1 MAKTKRKSP
10 STAQQRAQAQ
20 SKNAQPAVSV
30 ATSERAQAQS
40 KDAQAT
46 ASVAASERKQAQSKN
61 AQSTAAAAAAS
72 ERVQDGPSTK
82 LSAAQQRE
90 REREKLREKSART
103 SSRRRYTRQRTW
115 YQNPLFIVISV
126 LVVVAVVVGIFFAV
140 SSNQTSTK
148 AVVSSSTDQTVLKEV
163 TSVSAQVASDV
174 GTGGVSNI
182 VTATTGGK
190 SILKDSSGKPVVFYY
205 GAEYCP
211 YCAAQ
216 RWSMVVALSRFGTF
230 TALPEMASTS
240 TDVDPNTPTFTF
252 LGSKYTSSY
261 IDFSPLEA
269 EDRSGNTLQSP
280 NASEQT
286 IIQEYSVT
294 GFPFIDFAD
303 QFTVSSPMYD
313 ASILQG
319 LSQKQVASQLS
330 DSNSN
335 ITKNIV
341 GAANYMTAAI
351 CIATDNM
358 PASACS
364 ANPIPAIEQTLVTG
378 TSYAPASGLPASN
391 VADMPSALA
400 LTRPD

>member
-10 STAQQRAQAQ
+10 STAQRRAQAQ
-20 SKNAQPAVSV
+20 SKSSQT
-30 ATSERAQAQS
+30 TS
-40 KDAQAT
+40 
-46 ASVAASERKQAQSKN
+46 SVAASERKQTQSKSS
-61 AQSTAAAAAAS
+61 QTTSSVAAS
-72 ERVQDGPSTK
+72 ERVQDSSSTK

-90 REREKLREKSART
+90 REREKLRAKSAQT
-103 SSRRRYTRQRTW
+103 SSRRRYTRQRIW
-115 YQNPLFIVISV
+115 YRNPLLIVASV

-140 SSNQTSTK
+140 SNNQTASK
-148 AVVSSSTDQTVLKEV
+148 AVISTSTDQTVLKEV
-163 TSVSAQVASDV
+163 TSVSSQVAADV
-174 GTGGVSNI
+174 GTGGVENI
-182 VTATTGGK
+182 LTATKGGK
-190 SILKDSSGKPVVFYY
+190 SVLKGSTGKPEIFYY

-216 RWSMVVALSRFGTF
+216 RWSMVVAFSRFGTF

-261 IDFSPLEA
+261 IDFTPLEA

-280 NASEQT
+280 NSSEQT
-286 IIQEYSVT
+286 IIQEYNVT

-303 QFTVSSPMYD
+303 QYTASSPMYD

-319 LSQKQVASQLS
+319 LSQKQVASQLT
-330 DSNSN
+330 DSSSN

-351 CIATDNM
+351 CIATNNT
-358 PASACS
+358 PSSACS
-364 ANPIPAIEQTLVTG
+364 ANPILSIEQTLQG
-378 TSYAPASGLPASN
+378 SSGIAPVSGLPVGN
-391 VADMPSALA
+391 VADMPSTPA
-400 LTRPD
+400 LTRSDKSTIAA